1 MVQVVLDFFSRAFK
15 RSRRPKTNSRRR
27 SKNEPREFFSPVTQ
41 FPSFEMTGSAPV
53 VAGEEVA
60 VDANLGARVV
70 KGASWTVAGTI
81 WTQMLGVARTVV
93 LARLL
98 SQDDFGMAA
107 MALTVSGAIYTLTN
121 TGIVAS
127 VVSARFDDE
136 DELNSYVNLV
146 WTLELG
152 RGVLIAMLIALGAFP
167 FSHFYGE
174 PRLLPVLLVLALEPL
189 FPINIGLLLQSRR
202 VEMRR
207 VTLNGLFANTLSVA
221 ATLGLALWTRNYWA
235 LVWGQIVGSIAS
247 TIFSFVLSS
256 YRPRLSWNAPL
267 ARRAFDFGK
276 FQFVIGLCN
285 YALGTMDNVLV
296 GFFYGAKTLGV
307 YAVAYS
313 FCTMARSLVNNA
325 FSTVLFPAFA
335 SAGREDDP
343 TRLRSLVERAFTL
356 GVVVMTGVLVPLIA
370 YAPAIV
376 RILFPK
382 FGLAAVEPMR
392 WLLIAGWFAGLLSL
406 FSAFFVGLDR
416 PRIESNS
423 KLIDAGLFLVIL
435 LPLTRFYGVVGA
447 AQAGAITWALAT
459 VWRWKWANALA
470 PGALK
475 RLPFLVV
482 SAALVGGLATYIG
495 LVPWALRSG
504 LTRETWLQA
513 FHPGLPAL
521 GTAWLQLLL
530 GGPCIAALCVL
541 WLSGLHPVARLELE
555 SLGGKL
561 AARLGRRQKPHGQNP
576 A

>member
-15 RSRRPKTNSRRR
+15 RSHRPKNKSRRR
-27 SKNEPREFFSPVTQ
+27 SKNEPRQFFSPVTQ
-41 FPSFEMTGSAPV
+41 FPSFEMTPSAPF
-53 VAGEEVA
+53 VAGA
-60 VDANLGARVV
+60 ADLASGANLGARVV
-70 KGASWTVAGTI
+70 KGAGWTVAGTI

-121 TGIVAS
+121 TGVVAS

-136 DELNSYVNLV
+136 SELNRYVNLV

-152 RGVLIAMLIALGAFP
+152 RGVLIALLIALGAFP

-189 FPINIGLLLQSRR
+189 FPINIGMLLQARR
-202 VEMRR
+202 VELRR
-207 VTLNGLFANTLSVA
+207 STLSGLFANTLSVA

-235 LVWGQIVGSIAS
+235 LVWGQIVGSMAS
-247 TIFSFVLSS
+247 MVFSFVLSS
-256 YRPRLSWNAPL
+256 FRPRLVWNGPL

-285 YALGTMDNVLV
+285 YALSTMDNVLV

-307 YAVAYS
+307 YAIAYM

-325 FSTVLFPAFA
+325 FNSVLFPAFA
-335 SAGREDDP
+335 AAGREDDP
-343 TRLRSLVERAFTL
+343 NRLRSLVERAFTL

-370 YAPAIV
+370 FAPAIV
-376 RILFPK
+376 RILFPR

-392 WLLIAGWFAGLLSL
+392 WLLVAGWFAGLLSL

-423 KLIDAGLFLVIL
+423 KLIDAGLFLAIL
-435 LPLTRFYGVVGA
+435 VPLTRFNGIVGA

-475 RLPFLVV
+475 RLPFLIV

-495 LVPWALRSG
+495 LVPWALKNG
-504 LTRETWLQA
+504 LTRASWLQA
-513 FHPGLPAL
+513 FHPGLPPL
-521 GTAWLQLLL
+521 GTAWLQMMV
-530 GGPCIAALCVL
+530 GGPLVAVLCAL
-541 WLSGLHPVARLELE
+541 WLAALHPVARLELE
-555 SLGGKL
+555 SLGAKL
-561 AARLGRRQKPHGQNP
+561 VARLGARRR
-576 A
+576 